1 MRLRLMGLE
10 DELIDFAKN
19 LDDLERAGKIEIVFI
34 SKPYLN
40 SNRTEYR
47 VYCEFE
53 LKRGAN
59 KC

>member
-1 MRLRLMGLE
+1 MGFK

-47 VYCEFE
+47 VYCELE